1 MEAFAYLVV
10 YSLLLS
16 LLRSSITL
24 DTITPIQPIR
34 DGDTL
39 VSADRSFRLG
49 FFSPGSSKSR
59 YVGIWYLVSSEIVVW
74 VANRDTPLNDHSG
87 VLRITY
93 EGVLVLLNST
103 NSTVWS
109 SNTSRTPEIPV
120 AQLLDAGN
128 LVVKDGNFDDPGNFL
143 WQSFDYPCDTLLPEM
158 KLGKNLVTGL
168 DRFLSSWK
176 SIEDPAQGVFSVRI
190 DPHGL
195 PQLVAMEGA
204 AIKFRAGPWN
214 GLAFSGIPGL
224 IRPNPII
231 NYTFVLNENEVYYEN
246 RLLNSSVFSRL
257 VLNPSGISERFTWI
271 DRTHSWQRF
280 VTSQLDQCENY
291 AFCGAYATCN
301 PNNSP
306 VCACFEGFEPKSERN
321 WNSNDWSDGCVR
333 RTPLECNDGDGF
345 LKCTELKL
353 PDTSSSWFNKTT
365 SLKECEGLCLKNCSC
380 TAYSNLDIRG
390 EGSGCLL
397 WFDNLIDIRVF
408 SEGGQELYLKLA
420 NSELDRKE
428 KSKQPS
434 KLKQASIIGSAI
446 LVTVILILGVIT
458 YIRKKRLGSKGMKKR
473 IDKKDCDNEGLN
485 EDMELT
491 IFDLTVIA
499 NATDNFSSNNKL
511 GEGGFGPV
519 YKGTLLDGQVIA
531 VKRLSKNSGQGPKE
545 FKNEVQFIAR
555 LQHRNLVKL
564 LGCCIQEDE
573 KMLIYEYMP
582 NKSLDF
588 FIFDQT
594 KIKLLDW
601 QTRMNIIGGIARGLL
616 YLHEDSRLR
625 VIHRDLKASNILL
638 DNNMNPKISDF
649 GLARSFGGDE
659 VDSKTNRIVGTYGYM
674 SPEYAVHGKYS
685 VKSDVFSF
693 GVLVLELVS
702 GKKNRGFCD
711 PDHNL
716 NLLGHAWRLLVEDR
730 PMGLVDESVGDSITQ
745 SEALRCIKVGLLCVQ
760 HNPEDRPNMSSVVL
774 MLSGESLL
782 HKPRQPG
789 FYIDSQKSDYS
800 SSDQH
805 ATYSANG
812 ISTTLFEAR

>member
-1 MEAFAYLVV
+1 MEALAYLFV

-24 DTITPIQPIR
+24 DTITPSQPIR

-39 VSADRSFRLG
+39 VSADRSFQLG
-49 FFSPGSSKSR
+49 FFSPASSKSR
-59 YVGIWYLVSSEIVVW
+59 YMGIWYLVSSEIVVW
-74 VANRDTPLNDHSG
+74 VANRDTPLNDHLG

-120 AQLLDAGN
+120 AQLLDTGN

-143 WQSFDYPCDTLLPEM
+143 WQSFDHPCDTLLPEM

-168 DRFLSSWK
+168 ERFLSSWK

-190 DPHGL
+190 DPRGL
-195 PQLVAMEGA
+195 PQFVVMEGA
-204 AIKFRAGPWN
+204 AIKYRVGPWN
-214 GLAFSGIPGL
+214 GLTFSGNPAL
-224 IRPNPII
+224 RPNPIF

-246 RLLNSSVFSRL
+246 SLLNSSVFSRF
-257 VLNPSGISERFTWI
+257 VLNPSGIAERFTWI

-280 VTSQLDQCENY
+280 LAGQLDQCENY
-291 AFCGAYATCN
+291 GFCGAYTTCN

-306 VCACFEGFEPKSERN
+306 ICACFEGFEPKSERN

-345 LKCTELKL
+345 LKWTKLKL
-353 PDTSSSWFNKTT
+353 PDTSSSWYNKTT
-365 SLKECEGLCLKNCSC
+365 NLKECGGLCLKNCSC
-380 TAYSNLDIRG
+380 TAYSNLDVRG

-397 WFDNLIDIRVF
+397 WFGSLTDIRVF

-420 NSELDRKE
+420 KSELDRIE
-428 KSKQPS
+428 KKKQPS
-434 KLKQASIIGSAI
+434 KIKQASIIGSVI
-446 LVTVILILGVIT
+446 LVTGIIILGVIA
-458 YIRKKRLGSKGMKKR
+458 YIRKNRLHSKGMSKR
-473 IDKKDCDNEGLN
+473 IDKKDWDNEGWN
-485 EDMELT
+485 EDMELPT
-491 IFDLTVIA
+491 FDLTAIA

-519 YKGTLLDGQVIA
+519 YKGTLDGQVIA
-531 VKRLSKNSGQGPKE
+531 VKRLSKNSGQGSKE
-545 FKNEVQFIAR
+545 FKNEVQSIAR

-573 KMLIYEYMP
+573 KMLVYEYMP

-594 KIKLLDW
+594 KSKLLDW
-601 QTRMNIIGGIARGLL
+601 LTRMNIIGGIARGLL

-625 VIHRDLKASNILL
+625 IIHRDLKASNILL

-659 VDSKTNRIVGTYGYM
+659 VECMTNRIVGTYGYM
-674 SPEYAVHGKYS
+674 SPEYAVHGQYS
-685 VKSDVFSF
+685 IKSDVFSF
-693 GVLVLELVS
+693 GVLVLEIVS

-716 NLLGHAWRLLVEDR
+716 NLLGHAWRLWVEDR
-730 PMGLVDESVGDSITQ
+730 PMGLVDESVGESISQ
-745 SEALRCIKVGLLCVQ
+745 SEVLRCIQVGLLCVQ
-760 HNPEDRPNMSSVVL
+760 HNPEDRPNMSSVLL
-774 MLSGESLL
+774 MLSSESLL

-789 FYIDSQKSDYS
+789 FYTDSRRTDYS
-800 SSDQH
+800 SSEH
-805 ATYSANG
+805 ATYSANE
-812 ISTTLFEAR
+812 ISTTSFGPR